1 MRHPTQI
8 SLTALVAFLGIS
20 SSANGADASVYRS
33 AQYPKTVSAWEREQL
48 AEAGVPPRLVRQF
61 LRRYGKTVVEKDEY
75 GNKSVLSPYFSTDNF
90 IAMHSKGITVK
101 NVDACIDATYSALDN
116 FYTFFGLTDYC
127 MNAGDASFAVDFA
140 SIVSSM
146 DIDQNMRTNEL
157 VWIYEQ
163 GIELNSLRTII
174 ALWKNEHQR
183 AFSTYYDIDEI
194 RFRYADIPQEYLST
208 VVGTDTKMPDISLFA
223 LEHLSHPRSRYFT
236 PAVYVRS
243 LLDAGM
249 HIGGNKRVGFPLV
262 ADLYYDGLSVQQ
274 ASDLFVPKKDQTFD
288 RVTLSCETLD
298 AISCHDENIEYVLG
312 GLESIPDVLQRIV
325 VHGRGHVV
333 FTSRQINNLSG
344 YESFGKDTF
353 GVYTYQSKKMLVRV
367 RDYDDEGTIG
377 TALHE
382 FGHAVDDIVGETLYG
397 MQLSDTKDF
406 KPMGIA
412 CYSLSP
418 YEPTP
423 AQIFAEG
430 FRKYYMSSESRYSLY
445 TSCPGF
451 VPFMQRIER
460 EALTVKK

>member
-1 MRHPTQI
+1 MRYPTQI

-33 AQYPKTVSAWEREQL
+33 AQYPKKIAEWEREKL
-48 AEAGVPPRLVRQF
+48 AEAGVPPPLVRQV
-61 LRRYGKTVVEKDEY
+61 LRRYGKKSVETDEY
-75 GNKSVLSPYFSTDNF
+75 GNKSLLSPYFSTDNF

-101 NVDACIDATYSALDN
+101 NVDACIDATYSALNN
-116 FYTFFGLTDYC
+116 FYTFLGLTDYC

-183 AFSTYYDIDEI
+183 AFLTYYDIDEI

-208 VVGTDTKMPDISLFA
+208 VVGTDTAMPSISLHA
-223 LEHLSHPRSRYFT
+223 LDYLSHPQSRYFT

-262 ADLYYDGLSVQQ
+262 ADLYYDGLSAQQ

-298 AISCHDENIEYVLG
+298 AISCHDENIEYVLA
-312 GLESIPDVLQRIV
+312 GLESIPDVLQRLV
-325 VHGRGHVV
+325 MYDGGHIV
-333 FTSRQINNLSG
+333 FTHRPLNHLSG
-344 YESFGKDTF
+344 YEDVRKDTR
-353 GVYTYQSKKMLVRV
+353 GAYNYSLKKMVVLFRNF
-367 RDYDDEGTIG
+367 DEQMTN

-382 FGHAVDDIVGETLYG
+382 FGHAVDDLIGENLYG
-397 MQLSDTKDF
+397 TALSETNDF
-406 KPMGIA
+406 KYISTV
-412 CYSLSP
+412 CDSLSP
-418 YEPTP
+418 IDHTP

-430 FRKYYMSSESRYSLY
+430 FRLYYTSFEERYSLWN
-445 TSCPGF
+445 SCPSF
-451 VPFMQRIER
+451 LSFMQRIES